1 MYFFKLNA
9 QGFKGVEN
17 DVYRPFSKANRLFFA
32 YINLKHQFV
41 STIWEGRSS
50 WYYNFPDCSCLSD
63 LHSMK
68 VNHMSMVV
76 FSDRNILVNTNC
88 YCFSC
93 QVMSDSFVIPWTVA
107 PPGSSIQQI
116 QVKWCKYHVS
126 FSVLSTDD
134 LNRSIVLENNAGP

>member
-50 WYYNFPDCSCLSD
+50 
-63 LHSMK
+63 
-68 VNHMSMVV
+68 
-76 FSDRNILVNTNC
+76 
-88 YCFSC
+88 
-93 QVMSDSFVIPWTVA
+93 
-107 PPGSSIQQI
+107 
-116 QVKWCKYHVS
+116 
-126 FSVLSTDD
+126 
-134 LNRSIVLENNAGP
+134 